1 MKRSDRVR
9 ATTGVDNQATM
20 GQTSGNGEQI
30 KRHQLNLWPNAVPPL
45 VDGQSEPKGRMFG
58 MFAICNAKRIIEI
71 AFKLLF
77 ALHFA
82 HSTR

>member
-1 MKRSDRVR
+1 MKRWDRVR
-9 ATTGVDNQATM
+9 AATGVDNQATM

-58 MFAICNAKRIIEI
+58 MFAKRIIEI